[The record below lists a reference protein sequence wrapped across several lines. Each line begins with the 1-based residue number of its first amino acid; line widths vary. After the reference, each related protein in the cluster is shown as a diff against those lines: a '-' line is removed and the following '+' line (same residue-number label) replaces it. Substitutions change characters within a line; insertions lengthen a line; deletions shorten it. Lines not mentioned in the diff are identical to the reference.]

1 MCLNIPGSGR
11 DQIFSELFNVKPSSL
26 FYFAECEKNC
36 AECTE
41 GVCKKCFEPLIL
53 IKLDDA
59 DRSVCRKKCP
69 LAFKKFVHPKT
80 KAKIC
85 EKLGKKQRKGQFCK
99 HNKRMLGWGQ
109 GNYMHCILFFLQ
121 GGTNC
126 RYNFSLSCILPSLP
140 PPPLIQERTAC
151 WEADMM
157 SLQLGKFVTHTSCF
171 RGTQAIAPD
180 AMFQADTFT

>member
-11 DQIFSELFNVKPSSL
+11 DQIFSELFNVNPSSL
-26 FYFAECEKNC
+26 FYFAECEKTC

-41 GVCKKCFEPLIL
+41 GVCTKCFEPLIL
-53 IKLDDA
+53 IKLDG

-99 HNKRMLGWGQ
+99 HNKRMQGWRQ
-109 GNYMHCILFFLQ
+109 GNQYALYSLFPTRWHELRISFFIELYHYRPFLLN
-121 GGTNC
+121 TP
-126 RYNFSLSCILPSLP
+126 PS
-140 PPPLIQERTAC
+140 LIQERTAC
-151 WEADMM
+151 W
-157 SLQLGKFVTHTSCF
+157 
-171 RGTQAIAPD
+171 
-180 AMFQADTFT
+180 